1 MTENDTPKTFKAL
14 LKQHILDYFDRH
26 DSIDEINHL
35 HGTIMTEVE
44 KLLIKI
50 TLEKTTQ
57 NKLHA
62 SRILGIN
69 RNTLNQKVKKFSL

>member
-1 MTENDTPKTFKAL
+1 MTDNNTPKTFKAL
-14 LKQHILDYFDRH
+14 LKKHIQDYFDRH

-35 HGTIMTEVE
+35 HPTIIAEVE

-50 TLEKTTQ
+50 TLDRTNN

-62 SRILGIN
+62 ARILGIN
-69 RNTLNQKVKKFSL
+69 RNTLNQKVKKFAL